1 MRLRRSQHSRTN
13 RRAFTLIEVLLATL
27 AFSIVL
33 AAINTVFYGAV
44 RLRER
49 ADAKHRLIKPRFQAL
64 EILKQDLRAT
74 FYSEDFRADRFW
86 CEPSTG
92 LSATADQLQFFSSTG
107 ATSETTPWPDVQQIE
122 YYLAPTLDPRK
133 SSGTL
138 DLVRAVTRNF
148 LITTVDLPIEQ
159 RLASGITGFQLSF
172 FDGEIWQNTWD
183 SEVQDP
189 VLPKAVQIYLEFA
202 PTNQTQQ
209 LPPSLT
215 QMVAIL
221 AEPRMSEASED
232 EEGDDEEPEEETGE
246 QGGNNAGNQGADQ
259 GNAGNAGGGG
269 GGGGGGGAPTGGG
282 RN

>member
-1 MRLRRSQHSRTN
+1 MNLGRIQPSKTHAS
-13 RRAFTLIEVLLATL
+13 AFTLIEVLFATM
-27 AFSIVL
+27 AFAIVL
-33 AAINTVFYGAV
+33 AAINTVFYGAL

-49 ADAKHRLIKPRFQAL
+49 ADAKHRLIAPQFQAL
-64 EILKQDLRAT
+64 ERIKQDLRST

-92 LSATADQLQFFSSTG
+92 LSAAADQLQFFCNTG

-133 SSGTL
+133 SPDTL

-148 LITTVDLPIEQ
+148 LITTVDLPVEQ

-172 FDGEIWQNTWD
+172 YDGEIWQDTWD
-183 SEVQDP
+183 SDIQDP

-202 PTNQTQQ
+202 PTNRSQQ

-215 QMVAIL
+215 QTVAIL
-221 AEPRMSEASED
+221 AEPRLSEAGED
-232 EEGDDEEPEEETGE
+232 EEAEAEEGREEESGE
-246 QGGNNAGNQGADQ
+246 PAGNNGTNGGNQ
-259 GNAGNAGGGG
+259 GNAGNTGGNAGGSA
-269 GGGGGGGAPTGGG
+269 GAGGG